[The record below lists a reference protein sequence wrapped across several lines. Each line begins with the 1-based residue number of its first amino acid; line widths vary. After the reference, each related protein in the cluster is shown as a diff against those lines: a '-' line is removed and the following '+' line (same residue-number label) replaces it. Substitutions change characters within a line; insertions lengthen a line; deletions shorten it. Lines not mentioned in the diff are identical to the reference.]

1 MHTYPR
7 SLLTQTKTKT
17 PWWKNGNSIPAGLG
31 SSHLLRSHGYHV
43 WFILFFV
50 CETSKLTFIYGL
62 WVKNLHFSL
71 LDLPVKTMYWHK
83 PFFYIKYQISC
94 PSCPSWKEKVRVYIY
109 NSYWGCFTEWRAYMV
124 TSCRDF
130 VDSELCRELLE
141 RLKLKCNNKII
152 KSASHGTPPW
162 WVALSASNFS
172 PDCVRA
178 PVIQRHL
185 QILVTN

>member
-1 MHTYPR
+1 MGILSPQDWDPLTY
-7 SLLTQTKTKT
+7 S
-17 PWWKNGNSIPAGLG
+17 GVIGIMSG
-31 SSHLLRSHGYHV
+31 SSYD
-43 WFILFFV
+43 ICFFVV
-50 CETSKLTFIYGL
+50 CETSKLTLIYGL

-83 PFFYIKYQISC
+83 PFFLLSNIKYQISC
-94 PSCPSWKEKVRVYIY
+94 PSCPSWKAVKKWRLNEKVRVYIY

-185 QILVTN
+185 QILVTNWNKHL